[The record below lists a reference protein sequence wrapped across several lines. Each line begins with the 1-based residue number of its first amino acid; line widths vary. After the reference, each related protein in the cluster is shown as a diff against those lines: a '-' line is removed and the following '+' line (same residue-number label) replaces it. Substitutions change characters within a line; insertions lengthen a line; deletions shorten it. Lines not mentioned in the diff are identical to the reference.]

1 MQPYIHLTTPV
12 NALKS
17 RDLMHRYMDT
27 GGQSRNAALENL
39 GFSLL

>member
-27 GGQSRNAALENL
+27 GGQSRNALENL
-39 GFSLL
+39 RFSLL